1 TMVNIFVGSD
11 FSSSM
16 FSDAHPQVSTR
27 NAGPLKCRLGSRACK
42 DGSDCVLYSHVC
54 DGEVDCKD
62 ASDEEGCD
70 RSCKAG
76 EFQCAHG
83 KKCIS
88 AELVCDG
95 KPQCQDRSD
104 EMDCFTRTNSCTHRC
119 DNKTR
124 CIPETFLCDGEK
136 DCVDGTDEAEC
147 GKYLHLTSPSV
158 MCEGTSLCI
167 SQSQLCDGKL
177 DCPNGF
183 DELSCL
189 HECSDPGHFLCKNR
203 MKCIERT
210 LVCDGRN
217 DCPDDSDELR
227 CPTCPLH
234 CDEGSVCLTSL
245 QFCDGQMDC
254 RDGTDEKDCYEKDLP
269 CLVEQYQCAS
279 GQCVSTVLRCD
290 GHADCHDHSDEKDC
304 RKPPHCPLEERCPH
318 SHECLLTEWL
328 CDGAEDCSDGSDEQ
342 NCRMPPLQCGQLQWS
357 CASKNQCIPAS
368 WRCDGSKDCKDQS
381 DEAGCGQ
388 AKCPTHLFSCG
399 NKECVDPALVCDGLS
414 NCQDGSDEG
423 PGCLVSNCLSPHRPL
438 CSHYCISTPQG
449 ARCGCQEGFELQA
462 DGFLCMDID
471 ECKISSPCS
480 HKCVNT
486 HGSYVCVCYPGYIL
500 EPDSST
506 CKTEPGL
513 LASVQYELLF
523 KGLRSGNLQVLH
535 PLGQKPIFSLDCDQM
550 EERLFWVSLEEE
562 SIKFIYHGQKDI
574 RALVKGVKSD
584 SIAVDWVGRNLY
596 WVDGV
601 AGQILAV
608 RLSTSLVKPENYIV
622 ILDEDLEQPRSL
634 ALLPQKGIMVWSEMG
649 SVAQIERAGMDGSDR
664 KVVLSH
670 GLSWP
675 VALAVD
681 ALKDRIYWTD
691 EKLKCIGSA
700 TLDGEDL
707 KLLQLTETPSPFSVA
722 VFNDMIYWSDTQ
734 RRAIYGAHKV
744 TGKNPKVILKRP
756 GQPFGLKVA
765 HLLMQPMVSNPCESL
780 RCSHMCLLTPA
791 PRAVCRCP
799 AGQLLATDRLTCS
812 PPEDSSSS
820 FLLLLSPTML
830 TQIFTSN
837 LRGEVGLKRWP
848 NHRALALPGIN
859 EATGL
864 DFVLADNMLY
874 LADASQASVVQ
885 LRLTDTALAPEGSP
899 LQLPGDTVTSLA
911 VDWLTHNLYWRGAK
925 QPQLYVTSAG
935 WKYTAVVLQVELQ
948 DPTSIALH
956 PPTGRL
962 CFTAIGPGRDGPVP
976 QLDCVSMNGQN
987 RMVLWKRAQLPMFLT
1002 FSSQGSTLYWADI
1015 ATEVIGSV
1023 NIDGS
1028 DYREYKTGSHLIV
1041 SFAQNENIFFWITLY
1056 NGTTK
1061 VWYSDGVQPK
1071 QMWFEVQTN
1080 ILALKAYSKY
1090 SQKGTNL
1097 CAENNGGCRHL
1108 CLAYPAGRT
1117 CRCTQGYLT
1126 VNKTQ
1131 CVPGPR
1137 CPAGSVLCGDGYT
1150 CLSISLFC
1158 DQVPDCQDG
1167 SDEKDCEFSWALLSL
1182 LVSLSIGK
1190 LNQLLD
1196 NPASFFY
1203 CFSLCSGQGRCVL
1216 QEGEPAC
1223 ECLQGYSGPSC
1234 QYGGSSSAPVILAVI
1249 FLIGV
1254 LIVSAVALKKREKSA
1269 REQPI
1274 EKETLMK
1281 DMEEPETHPQ
1291 NFANELYNPE
1301 EEVGSP
1307 LW

>member
-1 TMVNIFVGSD
+1 MG
-11 FSSSM
+11 
-16 FSDAHPQVSTR
+16 
-27 NAGPLKCRLGSRACK
+27 
-42 DGSDCVLYSHVC
+42 
-54 DGEVDCKD
+54 
-62 ASDEEGCD
+62 
-70 RSCKAG
+70 
-76 EFQCAHG
+76 
-83 KKCIS
+83 
-88 AELVCDG
+88 
-95 KPQCQDRSD
+95 
-104 EMDCFTRTNSCTHRC
+104 
-119 DNKTR
+119 
-124 CIPETFLCDGEK
+124 
-136 DCVDGTDEAEC
+136 
-147 GKYLHLTSPSV
+147 
-158 MCEGTSLCI
+158 
-167 SQSQLCDGKL
+167 
-177 DCPNGF
+177 
-183 DELSCL
+183 SCL
-189 HECSDPGHFLCKNR
+189 PRVGHFLCKNR

-210 LVCDGRN
+210 LVSATGTS
-217 DCPDDSDELR
+217 PLR
-227 CPTCPLH
+227 CPLGFKACR
-234 CDEGSVCLTSL
+234 DGSECVLYSHV
-245 QFCDGQMDC
+245 CDGEKDC
-254 RDGTDEKDCYEKDLP
+254 KDGSDEKDCERKCKKETFLCDGERDCLDGTDEIGCGELSHGALLLHYCCAKYIMLP

-1002 FSSQGSTLYWADI
+1002 FSSQGSTLYW
-1015 ATEVIGSV
+1015 VIGSV

-1182 LVSLSIGK
+1182 LTKPGFPQGGVLVHPLAGQSCDSE
-1190 LNQLLD
+1190 
-1196 NPASFFY
+1196 
-1203 CFSLCSGQGRCVL
+1203 LCSGQGRCVL

-1254 LIVSAVALKKREKSA
+1254 LIVSAVALKKRREKSA